1 MTEQEGFL
9 ILNAVPELG
18 SVRICNLIKHFGSA
32 DKVLKASGSKLIQ
45 VEGISRKIAHGVCSW
60 QKYFDL
66 KKECLLIEKHKARV
80 LTFGHSEY
88 PPLLK
93 EIYDPPI
100 VLYIKGNILKEDKM
114 AVAIVGAR
122 RASYYGLNT
131 ARHLAREI
139 GNYGLTVI
147 SGLAR
152 GVDTSAHQGALGGQG
167 RTIAVFGCGLDRI
180 YPPENKKLVE
190 EIIKN
195 GAVITEFPF
204 GTPPF
209 KQNFPK
215 RNRIISGLSLGVVV
229 IEAGRYSGSLITA
242 RLATEQGREV
252 FSVPGRIDAVTSQGT
267 NVLIK
272 QGAKPVLE
280 LEDIIE
286 EIKYLLPEKKQ
297 ITKTNST
304 AQCLSGRKP
313 NSSELDKEK
322 EIAGK

>member
-1 MTEQEGFL
+1 MTEQEALL

-18 SVRICNLIKHFGSA
+18 SVRIRNLIKYFGTA
-32 DKVLKASGSKLIQ
+32 DRVLKAPESKLIQ
-45 VEGISRKIAHGVCSW
+45 VEGIGRKITHGVRSW

-66 KKECLLIEKHKARV
+66 KKECLLIEKYKAEI
-80 LTFGHSEY
+80 LTFGHPEY

-93 EIYDPPI
+93 EIYDPPV
-100 VLYIKGNILKEDKM
+100 VLYIRGNILKEDKM

-131 ARHLAREI
+131 ARQLAQQLSSR
-139 GNYGLTVI
+139 GLTVI

-152 GVDTSAHQGALGGQG
+152 GVDTKAHEGALNGQG

-190 EIIKN
+190 QIIKN
-195 GAVITEFPF
+195 GAVVTEFPF

-209 KQNFPK
+209 KQNFPR

-229 IEAGRYSGSLITA
+229 IEAGQYSGSLITA
-242 RLATEQGREV
+242 RLAAEQGREV
-252 FSVPGRIDAVTSQGT
+252 FSVPGRIDAVTSRGT

-272 QGAKPVLE
+272 NGAKPVLK

-286 EIKYLLPEKKQ
+286 EIKYLLPERKQ

-304 AQCLSGRKP
+304 TLQTPADLPTRGQ
-313 NSSELDKEK
+313 
-322 EIAGK
+322 I